1 MVHKFA
7 SYVLKLVEEAVT
19 VQEKQADVGI
29 AEAYFPACGRY
40 TSQSEDRMPLRN
52 VGVNFWL
59 LADVD
64 TTYLSTGFL

>member
-7 SYVLKLVEEAVT
+7 SYVLKLVEEA

-40 TSQSEDRMPLRN
+40 TSQSEDRMPL
-52 VGVNFWL
+52 
-59 LADVD
+59 
-64 TTYLSTGFL
+64 